1 MECVW
6 VVLAIKATFSSGKR
20 YRQVERWKV
29 ARTDVSIMLSME
41 AQHRPNRRT
50 AYFCVDVCVPSAVV
64 LPPGEHIL
72 EILFALTARTPST
85 SPTTTTF
92 CRLQPR
98 VCPLYSLWR
107 VLLSLPSFLIVA
119 CLFSALRLRHTH
131 TNIDNIDGAGR
142 AHLIIE
148 TF

>member
-1 MECVW
+1 MRLGCARHKGYFFVGQT
-6 VVLAIKATFSSGKR
+6 LSSSG
-20 YRQVERWKV
+20 
-29 ARTDVSIMLSME
+29 TME
-41 AQHRPNRRT
+41 GGEDGCVNHVVDGSPASTQSTYCVFLRR
-50 AYFCVDVCVPSAVV
+50 CVCVPSAVV